1 MAERIVERGKIKKI
15 MQDRSYGFITRSDGT
30 EAFFHDGDMV
40 EGTIN
45 TVRIGQM
52 VEYILVSK
60 PRGYTA
66 KMIVPL
72 EEFEQEDLS
81 NERCD

>member
-1 MAERIVERGKIKKI
+1 
-15 MQDRSYGFITRSDGT
+15 
-30 EAFFHDGDMV
+30 
-40 EGTIN
+40 
-45 TVRIGQM
+45 M
-52 VEYILVSK
+52 VEYILINK

-81 NERCD
+81 DERCD